1 MARVDGGLTRRWRRA
16 RAPSS
21 VPAATSTGSCSG
33 FARTAFAPLTGTCVY
48 PVMRSSVTVTF
59 SLVLVLVWKL
69 TAPVEPV
76 TSEDGVAVGPDACT
90 R

>member
-1 MARVDGGLTRRWRRA
+1 
-16 RAPSS
+16 
-21 VPAATSTGSCSG
+21 
-33 FARTAFAPLTGTCVY
+33 
-48 PVMRSSVTVTF
+48 MRSSVTVTF